1 MSNTALIFFA
11 LCIHILV
18 TSTLLCQILDNIRD
32 IKYVLH
38 DIRKGLENAHSTKH
52 ST

>member
-1 MSNTALIFFA
+1 MIAGIFWLTLFIGILIISF
-11 LCIHILV
+11 
-18 TSTLLCQILDNIRD
+18 LLCKILDNLKD

-38 DIRKGLENAHSTKH
+38 DIKKGLENDNSTKH

>member
-11 LCIHILV
+11 LCVHILV
-18 TSTLLCQILDNIRD
+18 TSTLLCQIIDTIRNIRYD
-32 IKYVLH
+32 LH
-38 DIRKGLENAHSTKH
+38 DIRRLLDDNPTKH

>member
-1 MSNTALIFFA
+1 MTAIWFTLVLGVLFIGV
-11 LCIHILV
+11 ILA
-18 TSTLLCQILDNIRD
+18 TILDNLRD

>member
-18 TSTLLCQILDNIRD
+18 TSTLLCQILDNLRD
-32 IKYVLH
+32 IKYTVH
-38 DIRKGLENAHSTKH
+38 DIKKGLENDNSTKH

>member
-1 MSNTALIFFA
+1 MIVGTFWLTLFIGILI
-11 LCIHILV
+11 I
-18 TSTLLCQILDNIRD
+18 SSLLCEILDNLRD

-38 DIRKGLENAHSTKH
+38 DIKKGLNNDNSTKH

>member
-18 TSTLLCQILDNIRD
+18 TSTLLCQILDNLRD

-38 DIRKGLENAHSTKH
+38 DIKRGLNNDNSTKH

>member
-11 LCIHILV
+11 ICIGILSV
-18 TSTLLCQILDNIRD
+18 SSLLCQILDNLRD
-32 IKYVLH
+32 IKYTVH
-38 DIRKGLENAHSTKH
+38 DIKKGLNNDHSTKH